1 MLAKWKGF
9 FFFFILSLYS
19 LLVIMTLSSS
29 HFLALHG
36 WHVLGSA
43 LAVVLCWVLLW
54 KLGSALA
61 YFYKCFKNHPC
72 IAGYL
77 GNTIV
82 PLFLNFNKAAISFLF
97 YSLLSLQDQGV
108 NLWD

>member
-9 FFFFILSLYS
+9 FFFHPFTLLSFGNNDLE
-19 LLVIMTLSSS
+19 LIT
-29 HFLALHG
+29 LHG

-43 LAVVLCWVLLW
+43 LGIPLPTFINVLENH
-54 KLGSALA
+54 A
-61 YFYKCFKNHPC
+61 Y

-108 NLWD
+108 SLWD